1 MIGLITK
8 SYIMKPEERVTIKP
22 QEVITLFR
30 DINVKGD
37 EAQAIH
43 YPELEDLFKDGFY
56 VESFNQAFVG
66 TDRFIITFVLRKFN
80 KNTY

>member
-1 MIGLITK
+1 MK
-8 SYIMKPEERVTIKP
+8 SEETIKIKP

-30 DINVKGD
+30 DIKIKGD